1 MGAALLTAGC
11 EGTTKTFTP
20 AENGLDAGREFIDA
34 CYKGDFERA
43 RFYMLPEDSNAVFLK
58 KNETAFR
65 EKDKEQRQLLRLA
78 SINIKL
84 VTEPND
90 STVLMEYSNS
100 ADTASQ
106 KLYVL
111 RQNNQW
117 LVDYKKSFQ

>member
-1 MGAALLTAGC
+1 
-11 EGTTKTFTP
+11 
-20 AENGLDAGREFIDA
+20 
-34 CYKGDFERA
+34 
-43 RFYMLPEDSNAVFLK
+43 MLPEDSNAVFLK
-58 KNETAFR
+58 KNEAAFR